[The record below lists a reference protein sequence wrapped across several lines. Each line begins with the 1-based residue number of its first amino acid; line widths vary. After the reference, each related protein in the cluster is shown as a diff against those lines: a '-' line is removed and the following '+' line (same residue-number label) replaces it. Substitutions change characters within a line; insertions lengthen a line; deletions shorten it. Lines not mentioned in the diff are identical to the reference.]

1 MKLVFDTFLQNI
13 QNSTLKVM
21 TGCCKVKK
29 MSKFCSE
36 LSTFKILFQWKSII
50 KLDASILVKYKADV
64 INTHK
69 KKKYFILTE
78 LQLLPNLY
86 YTCSLFF
93 CVFISTSYVEE
104 VTRQTGTITNPSA
117 VTEYWDQ
124 THSYWKVGTFCF
136 VEIYQY
142 IIYLHL
148 YWEIEIKNIILYKL
162 H

>member
-1 MKLVFDTFLQNI
+1 M
-13 QNSTLKVM
+13 
-21 TGCCKVKK
+21 
-29 MSKFCSE
+29 
-36 LSTFKILFQWKSII
+36 
-50 KLDASILVKYKADV
+50 LVKYKADV

-69 KKKYFILTE
+69 KNNLLSPWYNWKIAYISLTTIHSLFAVKEIFILTE
-78 LQLLPNLY
+78 LLLLPNLY
-86 YTCSLFF
+86 YTCSLLC

-104 VTRQTGTITNPSA
+104 VTRQTGTITDPSA

-124 THSYWKVGTFCF
+124 THSHWKVGTFCF

-148 YWEIEIKNIILYKL
+148 YWEIEIKNIILYKW